1 MSPLRQTLF
10 HSRHL
15 DLGAKLVE
23 FAGWEMPL
31 QYPSGIIA
39 EHLATRR
46 HAGLFDV
53 SHMGRFAVRGPEALP
68 FLQHVL
74 SNNAAALDVGMA
86 QYTVIPTPDGGALDD
101 AYLYRFVA
109 DEYLLVVNAANR
121 DTDWRYFAQHLPAF
135 AGVELVDRT
144 DETVMLSLQG
154 PDSRAIL
161 QGLITEGRPPEPLR
175 NYLSSAHVDGAPVM
189 LARTGYTGEPLC
201 FELFAAR
208 EHGLALWD
216 KLVAAGAEPVGLGAR
231 DTLRLEAGL
240 PLYGHELGTDP
251 DGHEIPVFAVSLA
264 PMAVSFSPL
273 KGEFVGRQSLARQQ
287 AAYGRIL
294 ARDFS
299 DLAALPRRVV
309 PLAVVGRGIARQGDA
324 VSHEGEPAGWVTSGT
339 AVPYWGVA
347 GQGVLQA
354 QTSEHKLRAI
364 GLAYLDSRLLENDVV
379 TVDVR
384 GKLVEAA
391 VAPYHLRSDAPP
403 AARVILYGREAA
415 APEVEATAP
424 PAADPSAKVGRLL
437 QRALDNHTWRQ
448 TECINLIP
456 SEMTVSPLVRL
467 LATTDPSFR
476 YAEHKKTEAF
486 YEADVF
492 YYQGTAFIYE
502 VERLLDQEMR
512 TFLGCPAVETRLISG
527 QMANMAVYSAVVDYI
542 NRADRKAE
550 PRRIRRVMNNHIGKG
565 GHLSHQPMGA
575 LKDFV
580 ARDPRTELPAV
591 VNFPVLAENHYK
603 TDVPKALELI
613 EQYRPELIVF
623 GKSMVL
629 HPEPVAEVRRFL
641 DERGIP
647 ALVLYDM
654 AHVLGLLGPHFQHPF
669 DEGVD
674 LVTGSTHKTFF
685 GPQRGVVGA
694 RFREADER
702 YELWRALQ
710 RRTFPGSVSNHHLG
724 TLLALLMAAYE
735 MNRFRDDYQPAV
747 LANAK
752 AFARALADAGLHV
765 AGDPAVDYTE
775 THQVVV
781 EVGYGR
787 GPDFAGDLE
796 ANNII
801 CNFQAA
807 PDEEGF
813 TAAGAL
819 RLGVAEMTRFG
830 MRPADFAELAG
841 LVRDVIVEGADVKA
855 KVVALRRRF
864 LEMRYCFAPAEF
876 GAVLAKLRAT
886 L

>member
-1 MSPLRQTLF
+1 
-10 HSRHL
+10 
-15 DLGAKLVE
+15 
-23 FAGWEMPL
+23 
-31 QYPSGIIA
+31 
-39 EHLATRR
+39 
-46 HAGLFDV
+46 
-53 SHMGRFAVRGPEALP
+53 
-68 FLQHVL
+68 
-74 SNNAAALDVGMA
+74 
-86 QYTVIPTPDGGALDD
+86 
-101 AYLYRFVA
+101 
-109 DEYLLVVNAANR
+109 
-121 DTDWRYFAQHLPAF
+121 
-135 AGVELVDRT
+135 
-144 DETVMLSLQG
+144 
-154 PDSRAIL
+154 
-161 QGLITEGRPPEPLR
+161 
-175 NYLSSAHVDGAPVM
+175 
-189 LARTGYTGEPLC
+189 
-201 FELFAAR
+201 
-208 EHGLALWD
+208 
-216 KLVAAGAEPVGLGAR
+216 
-231 DTLRLEAGL
+231 
-240 PLYGHELGTDP
+240 
-251 DGHEIPVFAVSLA
+251 
-264 PMAVSFSPL
+264 MAVSFSPL
-273 KGEFVGRQSLARQQ
+273 KGEFVGRQALARQQ

-309 PLAVVGRGIARQGDA
+309 PLAVLGRGIARQGDA
-324 VSHEGEPAGWVTSGT
+324 VLREGEPAGWVTSGT

-354 QTSEHKLRAI
+354 QTDEHKLRAI
-364 GLAYLDSRLLENDVV
+364 ALAYLDSRVVEDDVV

-384 GKLVEAA
+384 GTPVAAA

-403 AARVILYGREAA
+403 AARVIVYGREAEA
-415 APEVEATAP
+415 AEAEAAEAEAAAAGP
-424 PAADPSAKVGRLL
+424 PAGEPPAKVGRLL
-437 QRALDNHTWRQ
+437 QRALDNHRWRQ

-456 SEMTVSPLVRL
+456 SEMTASPLVRL

-502 VERLLDQEMR
+502 VERLLEQEMR
-512 TFLGCPAVETRLISG
+512 VFLGCPEVETRLISG

-550 PRRIRRVMNNHIGKG
+550 PRRIRMVMNNHIGKG

-591 VNFPVLAENHYK
+591 VNFPVLPGNHYK
-603 TDVPKALELI
+603 TDVPKTLELI

-641 DERGIP
+641 DERGIT
-647 ALVLYDM
+647 ALILYDM

-694 RFREADER
+694 RFREPDER

-710 RRTFPGSVSNHHLG
+710 RRAFPGSVSNHHLG

-752 AFARALADAGLHV
+752 AFARALADAGLRV

-830 MRPADFAELAG
+830 MGPADFAELAG
-841 LVRDVIVEGADVKA
+841 LVRDVVVEGADVKA
-855 KVVALRRRF
+855 KVAALRRRF
-864 LEMRYCFAPAEF
+864 LEMRYCFAAAEF
-876 GAVLAKLRAT
+876 GAVLAELRAT